1 MKRKLKKT
9 TKQYIVVA
17 LLCVLVIGGTA
28 TIAYLTMLNQMR
40 NKYNALQEMAMQE
53 LEDNQRTVYVA
64 KEGIEKGEC
73 ITEENTEFLKVYA
86 TQPQETY
93 LSANDIG
100 KTVVINIEAGTHLIS
115 SMVTDNIV
123 ESDLREVSYQVI
135 NVNSNI
141 VHNDTV
147 DIRILFPNGENFVV
161 LSKKLIKNE
170 SESIVEYFFW
180 LTEEEIVRMS
190 SAIVDA
196 YLYQG
201 TTLYTTKYIEPN
213 LQEESIVT
221 YTPSLATLELINNN
235 PNILEI
241 ASNHLSSEV
250 RKQLENR
257 LALSNNTDVN
267 KIDWDV
273 KPQNNTNVENSNN
286 VVSTD
291 DDGFVYFT
299 EEEIAKENDNEFG
312 E

>member
-9 TKQYIVVA
+9 TKQYIMVA

-93 LSANDIG
+93 LSASDIG

-213 LQEESIVT
+213 LQEASIVT

-273 KPQNNTNVENSNN
+273 NPQNNTNVENSNS
-286 VVSTD
+286 VVNTD
-291 DDGFVYFT
+291 EDGFVYFT